1 MPPPDLGKTV
11 SIKAWV
17 QAVSLSDD
25 GQQTLIHL
33 VFKADAAIVGRVIVN
48 EEQLARLTA

>member
-1 MPPPDLGKTV
+1 MPPPELGM
-11 SIKAWV
+11 SIAIKAWV

-48 EEQLARLTA
+48 EAQLERLTA

>member
-1 MPPPDLGKTV
+1 MPSDLGEV
-11 SIKAWV
+11 IHVKAWV

-25 GQQTLIHL
+25 GAQRLYHL

-48 EEQLARLTA
+48 GEQLGLLQA

>member
-1 MPPPDLGKTV
+1 MPSPEPGRTV
-11 SIKAWV
+11 TIKAWV

-33 VFKADAAIVGRVIVN
+33 VFKADTAIVGRVIVN
-48 EEQLARLTA
+48 EEQLARFTA